1 MDQEFKLF
9 VGLANPGDKYIQT
22 RHNAGSWVLE
32 KLASVH
38 NITLKN
44 ETKFYGL
51 TGQII
56 VNNKRIHLLIPTT
69 FMNLSGKAI
78 AALVEFYQI
87 NIEEIMIAHDDL
99 DLNPGIVKFKKGGS
113 HGGHN
118 GLRDIINKLNN
129 KEFYRL
135 RIGIGRPKER
145 NKVSNYVLSKASDSE
160 QHLLGLVINE
170 SVQIIHVLLKD
181 GLSKAQNYL
190 RSFKIE

>member
-78 AALVEFYQI
+78 AALVKFYQI

-181 GLSKAQNYL
+181 GLSKAQNCL